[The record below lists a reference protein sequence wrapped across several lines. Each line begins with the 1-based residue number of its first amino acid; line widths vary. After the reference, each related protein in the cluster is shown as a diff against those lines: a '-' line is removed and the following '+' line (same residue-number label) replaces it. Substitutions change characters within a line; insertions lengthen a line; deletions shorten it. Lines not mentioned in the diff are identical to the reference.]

1 MAVETGNIT
10 TDGSPR
16 GYGGQRRHLDYKGV
30 GVATSDVLPLSG
42 AVVSHGCL
50 GLPSLCPSE
59 ATRAGP
65 SQLLRATSAIRSRQV
80 QVPWQAPFS
89 RTEALPNTMGHRQP
103 GHNHS
108 ACGTQMV
115 YEYAW
120 FVCAWTLS
128 EEEGVSDRAATP
140 QSLVC
145 ISSPNDRR
153 RATSKD
159 SRPYALIKCKSIY
172 VALCMAQGL
181 SRKAWRL

>member
-16 GYGGQRRHLDYKGV
+16 GYDGQRRLKVDKGV
-30 GVATSDVLPLSG
+30 GVATSGVLPSSG
-42 AVVSHGCL
+42 ALDTHGCL

-65 SQLLRATSAIRSRQV
+65 SQLPRASSAIRSRQV

-108 ACGTQMV
+108 ACGARTV
-115 YEYAW
+115 HEYAW
-120 FVCAWTLS
+120 FVCAWTPP
-128 EEEGVSDRAATP
+128 EEEGRSIEQCAR
-140 QSLVC
+140 
-145 ISSPNDRR
+145 SPR
-153 RATSKD
+153 
-159 SRPYALIKCKSIY
+159 YAFSCPTIY
-172 VALCMAQGL
+172 VELPAKISVHML
-181 SRKAWRL
+181 